1 MIKDQTKRG
10 ARLVMAMV
18 VIAIVLAAVA
28 IAYIR
33 FGGPLHRENLL
44 QDELLADI
52 LPPPAFVVEPYLHAT
67 WAIEDPAHGPAA
79 IKALREQRALFE
91 QRKAYWAQASVPDSL
106 RGQVNVTIGA
116 ADQFWAAVDTQ
127 FNPALARG
135 DIAAM
140 RQIHAS
146 ELVPAYEKQHA
157 AVAALVEQSGA
168 YRADLMEGA
177 HTLVGIAMAAF
188 VLMAAAILTAVH
200 VAGRRIGVQ
209 VVDPLVEI
217 AHLMER
223 MADGQYDCDITGTER
238 SDEMGMMAR
247 AMAVFRSNGLA
258 RERAAADQRTVVAAL
273 SAGLERMA
281 GKDLEFRID
290 QTFPEGYDELRQDY
304 NSAVDALAQAM
315 RTVRVGATGVM
326 SAITE
331 IRAAS
336 DDLAHRNEQQAA
348 SLADTAS
355 AMNAVTGSV
364 QQTAAGALRA
374 RDTIASAHHEASEG
388 GEVVQRAVQAMA
400 AIEASAQE
408 IGKIISVIDGIA
420 FQTNL
425 LALNAGVEAARAGDA
440 GKGFAVVATE
450 VRALAQRSAEAASNI
465 KDLILTSTAQV
476 EQGVALVGATGE
488 KLTGI
493 VDQVAGIDALI
504 DQIAATAGRQA
515 QQLQQVNVA
524 VADMDRMTQAN
535 AAMVEESSA
544 ATHSLAQE
552 AEVLTELVTSFRTR
566 DLACRPAHAASPD
579 AMRRQSAGDYEMPP
593 VRVALAAG

>member
-1 MIKDQTKRG
+1 MIKDQTRRG
-10 ARLVMAMV
+10 ARLVIAMV
-18 VIAIVLAAVA
+18 VIAIILAAAA

-33 FGGPLHRENLL
+33 FGGPLHRQNLL

-67 WAIEDPAHGPAA
+67 LAIEDPAHIPVAL
-79 IKALREQRALFE
+79 KDLREERALFD
-91 QRKAYWAQASVPDSL
+91 QRKAYWAKAAVPDAL
-106 RGQVNVTIGA
+106 RGQVHDTLGA
-116 ADQFWAAVDTQ
+116 ADVFWTAIDTR
-127 FNPALARG
+127 FMPALEAG
-135 DIAAM
+135 DVAAM
-140 RQIHAS
+140 RQIHATD
-146 ELVPAYEKQHA
+146 LTTAYNRQHA
-157 AVAALVEQSGA
+157 AVEQLVARSGA
-168 YRADLMEGA
+168 YRADLMDGA
-177 HTLVGIAMAAF
+177 YALVGIATVAF
-188 VLMAAAILTAVH
+188 VLVAAAILGAVH
-200 VAGRRIGVQ
+200 VAARRIGAQ
-209 VVDPLVEI
+209 VVDPLVET

-223 MADGQYDCDITGTER
+223 MADGDYDCAIAGAER
-238 SDEMGMMAR
+238 PDEIGMMAR
-247 AMAVFRSNGLA
+247 AMKVFQSNGLA
-258 RERAAADQRTVVAAL
+258 RERAAADQRTVVEAL

-290 QTFPEGYDELRQDY
+290 QAFPEGYDELRQDY
-304 NSAVDALAQAM
+304 NSAVEALAQAM

-336 DDLAHRNEQQAA
+336 DDLARRNEQQAA

-364 QQTAAGALRA
+364 QETAAGALSA
-374 RDTIASAHHEASEG
+374 RDTIASAHREASEG
-388 GEVVQRAVQAMA
+388 GAVVQRAVRAMA

-408 IGKIISVIDGIA
+408 IGQIISVIDGIA

-450 VRALAQRSAEAASNI
+450 VRALAQRSAEAAANI
-465 KDLILTSTAQV
+465 KDLILNSTAQV
-476 EQGVALVGATGE
+476 EEGVALVGETGE
-488 KLTGI
+488 KLIGI

-535 AAMVEESSA
+535 AAMVEQSSA

-552 AEVLTELVTSFRTR
+552 SEALTQLVKAFRTR
-566 DLACRPAHAASPD
+566 DLAGRPAHVAAPEG
-579 AMRRQSAGDYEMPP
+579 MRRQSAVQAQAAP
-593 VRVALAAG
+593 VRMALAAG